1 MSEAADR
8 ARLRWELQEASW
20 CWDNWVEEHMAQF
33 GISERAAKLLHM
45 GERVEDAM
53 DFEASLYDRDDG
65 GFPGLSWETI
75 EMMYDVLLHFFC
87 L

>member
-33 GISERAAKLLHM
+33 GISEKSGKIVAHGR
-45 GERVEDAM
+45 ERVEDAIISKRLCTTETM
-53 DFEASLYDRDDG
+53 GAFLGDDRDD
-65 GFPGLSWETI
+65 
-75 EMMYDVLLHFFC
+75 V
-87 L
+87 

>member
-1 MSEAADR
+1 MEVDASGGKTSAFLAMSEAADR

-65 GFPGLSWETI
+65 GFPGRR
-75 EMMYDVLLHFFC
+75 
-87 L
+87 

>member
-1 MSEAADR
+1 MDASGGKTSAFLAMSEAADR

-45 GERVEDAM
+45 GKEWKAM
-53 DFEASLYDRDDG
+53 NFEASLYDRDDT
-65 GFPGLSWETI
+65 GFPGRR
-75 EMMYDVLLHFFC
+75 
-87 L
+87 

>member
-33 GISERAAKLLHM
+33 GISAQRSAGTAQALAPGQLNLSDYEQGRPDEQAACRTGDSRVIGSAAA
-45 GERVEDAM
+45 GE
-53 DFEASLYDRDDG
+53 S
-65 GFPGLSWETI
+65 TK
-75 EMMYDVLLHFFC
+75 
-87 L
+87 